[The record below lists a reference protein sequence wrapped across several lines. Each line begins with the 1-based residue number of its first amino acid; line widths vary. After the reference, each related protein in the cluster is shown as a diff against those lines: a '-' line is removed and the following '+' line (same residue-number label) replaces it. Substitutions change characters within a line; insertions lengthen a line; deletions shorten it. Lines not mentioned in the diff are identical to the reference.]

1 LVVFSTTEIMANS
14 MEYKTKDGRAFF
26 VKELT
31 GSGEK
36 QDTRARIL
44 SGNIERIK
52 SNIVSKT
59 W

>member
-14 MEYKTKDGRAFF
+14 MEYKTKDERAFF